1 MCRVCQH
8 SQRADIENMLLELT
22 DKEKGIT
29 VESIAEEYG
38 ISTNELKLHALYH
51 TPLVRP
57 EDVEVI
63 EATQPSEFD
72 KFEPGVLVTDVP
84 STQPAQPTR
93 DSLVRRAKLRE
104 MDMLEAV
111 SREYLVT
118 LKAMGRRI
126 NKLARISNIP
136 EEDQDLQI
144 QMAKMLTKP
153 MTDLYIGLGGEI
165 RQAVKTMS
173 EVDRMLNGPEDS
185 AVTGLRA
192 LTEAIRGSGA

>member
-84 STQPAQPTR
+84 STQPTR

-126 NKLARISNIP
+126 NKLARTSNIP

-173 EVDRMLNGPEDS
+173 EVDRMLNGPEDA

-192 LTEAIRGSGA
+192 LTEAIRGSDA

>member
-38 ISTNELKLHALYH
+38 VSTNELKLHALYH

-72 KFEPGVLVTDVP
+72 RFEPGVLVTDVP

-118 LKAMGRRI
+118 L
-126 NKLARISNIP
+126 
-136 EEDQDLQI
+136 
-144 QMAKMLTKP
+144 
-153 MTDLYIGLGGEI
+153 
-165 RQAVKTMS
+165 
-173 EVDRMLNGPEDS
+173 
-185 AVTGLRA
+185 
-192 LTEAIRGSGA
+192 